1 MKRTTRNPEKTSF
14 ISLLVISSLVFVPLS
29 AAAGHN
35 SEANQKDQSR
45 GASDGHEASR
55 GKEAKP
61 DPHQTNPGSRWP
73 GVGISVDLSRLF
85 GGQKKAPDLPKML
98 DKEGPQF
105 PDVYNMSDFSIEA
118 YAKGNWP
125 MVIDFELEQQSVVL
139 LTIMMEGV
147 EPFYYHLNGNTLARH
162 QEKLTIP
169 TRFGDAAKPATY
181 SIRGLSAVVGE
192 AKPVFLRLFGI
203 GAGPKAVGSLK
214 IDELRFQPGK
224 IRPQQKEKASFSF
237 HSHEDFTKA
246 EAEFWQVGRIANGP
260 IIPRR
265 VDVEKIK
272 NIVRRDERVS
282 SSWQGKG
289 NGKPVTGQ
297 FQLQVCAW
305 VEGRDGGDWATA
317 LSPELVIVE

>member
-1 MKRTTRNPEKTSF
+1 
-14 ISLLVISSLVFVPLS
+14 
-29 AAAGHN
+29 
-35 SEANQKDQSR
+35 
-45 GASDGHEASR
+45 
-55 GKEAKP
+55 
-61 DPHQTNPGSRWP
+61 
-73 GVGISVDLSRLF
+73 
-85 GGQKKAPDLPKML
+85 ML

-105 PDVYNMSDFSIEA
+105 PDAYNMSDFSIEA

-125 MVIDFELEQQSVVL
+125 MVIDFELEQRSVVL
-139 LTIMMEGV
+139 VTIIMEGV
-147 EPFYYHLNGNTLARH
+147 EPFYYYLNGNALARH

-169 TRFGDAAKPATY
+169 ERFGNTAKPATY
-181 SIRGLSAVVGE
+181 SIRGLSANFGE
-192 AKPVFLRLFGI
+192 AKPVYLRLFGI

-265 VDVEKIK
+265 VDVERIR

-282 SSWQGKG
+282 SSWQGKA

-305 VEGRDGGDWATA
+305 VEGKDGGDWATA